1 MSERDSVTT
10 VDPEVSAHWWAQKLV
25 ESLVES
31 GASPNEVKDAID
43 KLTKHAIDMAKIAFA
58 QKKSKVGSDGHN

>member
-1 MSERDSVTT
+1 MSERDDVPT

-25 ESLVES
+25 EGLVES

-43 KLTKHAIDMAKIAFA
+43 KLTKHAIDMAKIALGRREA
-58 QKKSKVGSDGHN
+58 SGNSSCE